1 MKALPSKAF
10 AVLIQSSSQIGSTQG
25 CRMKNPSGSTKPFGT
40 LEASLQAI
48 LSSAVDTIIIIR
60 HDGIIETVN
69 EAAAAL
75 FQYDIEEFLGQN
87 VKFLMPD
94 THRTKHDGYLHNYNT
109 TGHRKIIGIGRE
121 VEGQRKD
128 GSIFPMHLSVGE
140 FLDNGTKYYT
150 GIIHNLSLR
159 KDAEQ
164 ALLQAQK
171 MDAIG
176 QLTGGVAHDFNNLLT
191 VIVGN
196 LELMK
201 MQMGAF
207 EHSDLLKEAL
217 EAADLGA
224 RLTERLLAFA
234 RRSPLEPHVVE
245 LNGLVGGLTDML
257 QRTLGATIELRTVL
271 SPDPW
276 AVRVDPTQFES
287 TIVNLAVNARDA
299 MPNGGRLIVET
310 SNMPLNEDYLADELG
325 LPKNDYVQISVTD
338 TGIGMPEEVIRRVF
352 EPFYTTKEVG
362 EGTGLGL
369 SMVYGFGKQSN
380 RLVTIYSE
388 LDKGTTVNLYLPRHR
403 DSPAVPEK
411 QKTEVQL
418 QNATGGT
425 ILVVEDDE
433 RVRRLT
439 RGRLEALGYQV
450 LEAIHGPAAIET
462 LAEHQDI
469 DLVFTDLVMPCG
481 MSGYE
486 VAKNVQDNRPEIKV
500 LLTSGYAEEL
510 MNGDKL
516 SARNLKLLRKPYRQ
530 AALAEAIRD
539 ALER

>member
-1 MKALPSKAF
+1 MKSLLIETF
-10 AVLIQSSSQIGSTQG
+10 AVLICERLADWAGRGHFMTKASE
-25 CRMKNPSGSTKPFGT
+25 STKRIGT

-48 LSSAVDTIIIIR
+48 LSSAVDAIIIIR

-109 TGHRKIIGIGRE
+109 TGYRKIIGIGRD

-128 GSIFPMHLSVGE
+128 GSTFPMHLSVGE
-140 FLDNGTKYYT
+140 FLDCGTRYYT
-150 GIIHNLSLR
+150 GIIHNLSMR

-164 ALLQAQK
+164 ELLQAQK

-196 LELMK
+196 LELME

-257 QRTLGATIELRTVL
+257 QRTLGATIELKTAL
-271 SPDPW
+271 SADPW
-276 AVRVDPTQFES
+276 VVKVDPTQFES
-287 TIVNLAVNARDA
+287 AIVNLAVNARDA

-310 SNMPLNEDYLADELG
+310 QNIAFDEDYFAEELG
-325 LPKNDYVQISVTD
+325 LRKDDYVLVSVTD
-338 TGIGMPEEVIRRVF
+338 TGSGMPIDVIGRVF
-352 EPFYTTKEVG
+352 EPFYTTKDVG
-362 EGTGLGL
+362 KGTGLGL
-369 SMVYGFGKQSN
+369 SMVYGFGKQSDGH
-380 RLVTIYSE
+380 VTIYSD
-388 LDKGTTVNLYLPRHR
+388 LGKGTTVNLYLPRNV
-403 DSPAVPEK
+403 DGVAVVEK
-411 QKTEVQL
+411 KKAEPVRAL
-418 QNATGGT
+418 ATGRT

-439 RGRLEALGYQV
+439 KGRLEVLGYHV
-450 LEAIHGPAAIET
+450 LEAMHGPAAIEA
-462 LAEHQDI
+462 LAEHVDI
-469 DLVFTDLVMPCG
+469 DLVFTDLVMPGG

-486 VAKNVQDNRPEIKV
+486 VAKYVQDNRSEIKV

-516 SARNLKLLRKPYRQ
+516 SARSLNLLRKPYRQ
-530 AALAEAIRD
+530 AALAQAIDD

>member
-1 MKALPSKAF
+1 MENTSDSL
-10 AVLIQSSSQIGSTQG
+10 Q
-25 CRMKNPSGSTKPFGT
+25 PFGT

-48 LSSAVDTIIIIR
+48 LSSAVDAIIIIR

-75 FQYDIEEFLGQN
+75 FQYDIEEFLGRN

-128 GSIFPMHLSVGE
+128 GSVFPMHLSVGE

-196 LELMK
+196 LELMEV
-201 MQMGAF
+201 QMGAF

-257 QRTLGATIELRTVL
+257 QRTLGATIGLKTAL
-271 SPDPW
+271 SADPW
-276 AVRVDPTQFES
+276 VVKVDPTQFES
-287 TIVNLAVNARDA
+287 AIVNLAVNARDA
-299 MPNGGRLIVET
+299 MPGGGRLMVET
-310 SNMPLNEDYLADELG
+310 QNISIDEDYIAEELG
-325 LPKNDYVQISVTD
+325 LREDDYVLVSVTD
-338 TGIGMPEEVIRRVF
+338 TGSGMPDDVIKRVF
-352 EPFYTTKEVG
+352 EPFYTTKDAG
-362 EGTGLGL
+362 DGTGLGL
-369 SMVYGFGKQSN
+369 SMVYGFGKQSEGH
-380 RLVTIYSE
+380 VTIYSE
-388 LDKGTTVNLYLPRHR
+388 LGKGTTVNLYLPRHR
-403 DSPAVPEK
+403 DGSAVPEK
-411 QKTEVQL
+411 KMTERAPEQSF
-418 QNATGGT
+418 GGT

-439 RGRLEALGYQV
+439 KERLEALGYQV
-450 LEAIHGPAAIET
+450 LVAIHGPAAIEI
-462 LAEHQDI
+462 L
-469 DLVFTDLVMPCG
+469 G
-481 MSGYE
+481 
-486 VAKNVQDNRPEIKV
+486 NRSIG
-500 LLTSGYAEEL
+500 TAC
-510 MNGDKL
+510 
-516 SARNLKLLRKPYRQ
+516 LKMRF
-530 AALAEAIRD
+530 
-539 ALER
+539 

>member
-1 MKALPSKAF
+1 ME
-10 AVLIQSSSQIGSTQG
+10 TT
-25 CRMKNPSGSTKPFGT
+25 KNSTKRVST

-48 LSSAVDTIIIIR
+48 LSSAVDAIIIIR
-60 HDGIIETVN
+60 NDGIIETVN
-69 EAAAAL
+69 EAAAEL
-75 FQYDIEEFLGQN
+75 FQYDADEFLGQN

-94 THRTKHDGYLHNYNT
+94 THRAEHDGYLQNYNT
-109 TGHRKIIGIGRE
+109 TNQRKIIGIGRE
-121 VEGQRKD
+121 VEGLRKD

-140 FLDNGTKYYT
+140 FLDNDTKYYT
-150 GIIHNLSLR
+150 GIIHNLSMR

-196 LELMK
+196 LELME
-201 MQMGAF
+201 MQMGTF

-217 EAADLGA
+217 EAADMGA

-245 LNGLVGGLTDML
+245 LDGLVGGLTDLL
-257 QRTLGATIELRTVL
+257 QRTLGATIELTTVL
-271 SPDPW
+271 SPNPW
-276 AVRVDPTQFES
+276 TVRVDPTQFES
-287 TIVNLAVNARDA
+287 AIVNLTANARDA

-310 SNMPLNEDYLADELG
+310 RNVALDEDYIADELG
-325 LPKNDYVQISVTD
+325 IPKDDYVQISVTD
-338 TGIGMPEEVIRRVF
+338 TGSGMSKEVIRRVF
-352 EPFYTTKEVG
+352 EPFYTTKEIG

-369 SMVYGFGKQSN
+369 SMVYGFGKQSGGH
-380 RLVTIYSE
+380 VTIYSE
-388 LDKGTTVNLYLPRHR
+388 LDKGTTVNVYLPRHQ
-403 DSPAVPEK
+403 DGLAVSEQQDAELAPQE
-411 QKTEVQL
+411 
-418 QNATGGT
+418 ATGET

-439 RGRLEALGYQV
+439 KGRLEVLGYTV
-450 LEAIHGPAAIET
+450 LEAVHGPDAIEV
-462 LAEHQDI
+462 LAEHADI
-469 DLVFTDLVMPCG
+469 DLVFTDLVMPGG

-486 VAKNVQDNRPEIKV
+486 VAKHVQDTRPEVKV

-516 SARNLKLLRKPYRQ
+516 SKRNLKLLRKPYRQ
-530 AALAEAIRD
+530 ADLAEAIGG
-539 ALER
+539 ALEG

>member
-1 MKALPSKAF
+1 
-10 AVLIQSSSQIGSTQG
+10 
-25 CRMKNPSGSTKPFGT
+25 MKNTSDSTKRIGT

-48 LSSAVDTIIIIR
+48 LSSAVDAIIIIR
-60 HDGIIETVN
+60 HDGTIETVN
-69 EAAAAL
+69 EAAADL
-75 FQYDIEEFLGQN
+75 FQYDIGEFLGQN

-94 THRTKHDGYLHNYNT
+94 THRSKHDGYLHNYNT
-109 TGHRKIIGIGRE
+109 TGFRKIIGIGRE
-121 VEGQRKD
+121 VTGQRKD

-140 FLDNGTKYYT
+140 FEDNGTKYYT
-150 GIIHNLSLR
+150 GIIHNLSMR

-196 LELMK
+196 LELME
-201 MQMGAF
+201 MQMGTFA
-207 EHSDLLKEAL
+207 HSDLLKEAL

-257 QRTLGATIELRTVL
+257 QRTLGATIELQTVL
-271 SPDPW
+271 SPAPW

-287 TIVNLAVNARDA
+287 AIVNLAVNARDA
-299 MPNGGRLIVET
+299 MPRGGKLIVET
-310 SNMPLNEDYLADELG
+310 RNVALDEDYLAEELG
-325 LPKNDYVQISVTD
+325 LTKDDYIQISVTD
-338 TGIGMPEEVIRRVF
+338 TGSGMPEKVIRRVF
-352 EPFYTTKEVG
+352 EPFYTTKDVG

-369 SMVYGFGKQSN
+369 SMVYGFGKQSDGH
-380 RLVTIYSE
+380 VTIYSE

-403 DSPAVPEK
+403 DSSAVSEE
-411 QKTEVQL
+411 QEAEL
-418 QNATGGT
+418 QPQSATGGT

-439 RGRLEALGYQV
+439 RARLEALGYRV
-450 LEAIHGPAAIET
+450 LEAIHGPAAIEV
-462 LAEHQDI
+462 LAEQTDI
-469 DLVFTDLVMPCG
+469 DLVFTDLVMPGG

-486 VAKNVQDNRPEIKV
+486 VAQHVQDTRPDIKV

-516 SARNLKLLRKPYRQ
+516 TERSLKLLRKPYRQ
-530 AALAEAIRD
+530 AALAEAIKG
-539 ALER
+539 ALEG

>member
-1 MKALPSKAF
+1 MANTPATRPR
-10 AVLIQSSSQIGSTQG
+10 IG
-25 CRMKNPSGSTKPFGT
+25 N

-48 LSSAVDTIIIIR
+48 LSSAVDAIIIIR
-60 HDGIIETVN
+60 HDGVIETAN
-69 EAAAAL
+69 EAAADL
-75 FQYDIEEFLGQN
+75 FQYDIEDFPGQN
-87 VKFLMPD
+87 VKFLMPE
-94 THRTKHDGYLHNYNT
+94 THGSRHDEYLHNYNT

-121 VEGQRKD
+121 VSGQRKD
-128 GSIFPMHLSVGE
+128 GTVFPMHLSVGE
-140 FLDNGTKYYT
+140 FMDNGRKYYT

-159 KDAEQ
+159 KDAER

-196 LELMK
+196 LELME

-245 LNGLVGGLTDML
+245 LNGLVSGLTDML
-257 QRTLGATIELRTVL
+257 QRTLGATIELKTVL
-271 SPDPW
+271 CGDPW
-276 AVRVDPTQFES
+276 VVRVDPTQFES
-287 TIVNLAVNARDA
+287 AIVNLAVNARDA
-299 MPNGGRLIVET
+299 MPEGGRLMVET
-310 SNMPLNEDYLADELG
+310 CNVALDEDYLADELG
-325 LPKNDYVQISVTD
+325 LPRGDYVQVSVTD
-338 TGIGMPEEVIRRVF
+338 TGSGMTEEVIRRVF

-369 SMVYGFGKQSN
+369 SMVYGFGKQSGGH
-380 RLVTIYSE
+380 VTIYSE
-388 LDKGTTVNLYLPRHR
+388 LLKGTTVNLYLPRHR
-403 DSPAVPEK
+403 DSPAGTEEK
-411 QKTEVQL
+411 VTETVQHS
-418 QNATGGT
+418 ATGRT
-425 ILVVEDDE
+425 ILVVEDDD

-439 RGRLEALGYQV
+439 RARLEALGHIV
-450 LEAIHGPAAIET
+450 LEAIHGPAAIAV
-462 LAEHQDI
+462 LAENTGI
-469 DLVFTDLVMPCG
+469 DLVFTDLVMPGG

-486 VAKNVQDNRPEIKV
+486 VAEHVQETRPEVRV

-510 MNGDKL
+510 MNGEKL
-516 SARNLKLLRKPYRQ
+516 ADRNLRLLRKPYRQ
-530 AALAEAIRD
+530 IDLAEAINAVLD
-539 ALER
+539 A

>member
-1 MKALPSKAF
+1 
-10 AVLIQSSSQIGSTQG
+10 
-25 CRMKNPSGSTKPFGT
+25 MKNASDSTKRVGT

-48 LSSAVDTIIIIR
+48 LSSAVDAIIIIR

-94 THRTKHDGYLHNYNT
+94 THRTHHDGYLHNYNT

-140 FLDNGTKYYT
+140 FIDSGTKYFT

-196 LELMK
+196 LELIE

-207 EHSDLLKEAL
+207 EHADLLKEAL

-234 RRSPLEPHVVE
+234 RRSPLAPHVVE

-257 QRTLGATIELRTVL
+257 QRTLGATIELRTFL

-287 TIVNLAVNARDA
+287 AIVNLAVNARDA

-310 SNMPLNEDYLADELG
+310 RNITVDEVYLADELG
-325 LPKNDYVQISVTD
+325 LPKDDYVQISVTD
-338 TGIGMPEEVIRRVF
+338 TGSGMPEEVIRRVF

-380 RLVTIYSE
+380 GHVTIYSE
-388 LDKGTTVNLYLPRHR
+388 LDKGTTVNLYLPRHQ
-403 DSPAVPEK
+403 DISAVSEK
-411 QKTEVQL
+411 QETDLAPQKS
-418 QNATGGT
+418 AGGI

-439 RGRLEALGYQV
+439 RGRLEVLGYTV
-450 LEAIHGPAAIET
+450 LEAIHGPAAIEV
-462 LAEHQDI
+462 LAEHADI
-469 DLVFTDLVMPCG
+469 DLVFTDLVMPGG

-486 VAKNVQDNRPEIKV
+486 VAEHVQDARPDIKV

-516 SARNLKLLRKPYRQ
+516 PDRNLKLLRKPYRQ
-530 AALAEAIRD
+530 AALAKAING
-539 ALER
+539 ALEG